1 MTDVNIKVEVVY
13 ATVAEQKIV
22 PLVLADQSTV
32 QDAVLASGFQDYP
45 DIEVGVTPVGIYAE
59 RVQYDTVLRDG
70 DRVEIY
76 RSLLLDPMEARR
88 ARAESQASQKRPK
101 KPNAIKAA
109 K

>member
-1 MTDVNIKVEVVY
+1 MTAGNVAGNDIQVEVVY
-13 ATVAEQKIV
+13 ATVEEQKIV
-22 PLVLADQSTV
+22 QLVLADRSTV
-32 QDAVLASGFQDYP
+32 QDAVVASGFPDHP

-88 ARAESQASQKRPK
+88 ARAESQAAVKRPK
-101 KPNAIKAA
+101 A
-109 K
+109 KS